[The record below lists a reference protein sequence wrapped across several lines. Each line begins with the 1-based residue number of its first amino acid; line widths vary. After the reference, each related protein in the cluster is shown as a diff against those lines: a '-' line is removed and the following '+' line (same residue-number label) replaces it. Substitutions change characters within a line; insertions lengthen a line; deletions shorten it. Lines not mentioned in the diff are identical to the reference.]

1 MGLTSPIMAI
11 FIKDSLIGGT
21 IAAAGIASAIFLLVK
36 SFFQIIISKRFNPQD
51 RLWLL
56 IVGTFFMSIVPFI
69 WAFSTHIWHIYLA
82 QAFFGIASAMASP
95 AFSALFILNISRKKP
110 GYEWSIYSTS
120 VSIGTGIAAYSG
132 AVLASIIGFQY
143 VFFLTGLMALIGAL
157 ILIKLTSEKIKQK

>member
-1 MGLTSPIMAI
+1 
-11 FIKDSLIGGT
+11 
-21 IAAAGIASAIFLLVK
+21 
-36 SFFQIIISKRFNPQD
+36 
-51 RLWLL
+51 
-56 IVGTFFMSIVPFI
+56 
-69 WAFSTHIWHIYLA
+69 
-82 QAFFGIASAMASP
+82 MASP